1 MKNAD
6 RLSSKFIRATLLS
19 LVIWGIVFCAGLAQ
33 AEPIIGKLR
42 NYSPERPL
50 ELVLL
55 NSKKVVTIEARPEII
70 SYLRNLTTGDS
81 ISGNGRISNDGK
93 KVYLDSL
100 DRVGLQEILGAWR
113 ATSREIFE
121 FKNYD
126 TLNIYVPTVNHDG
139 DISLAQTRS
148 LKYVL
153 TPEKESRFSI
163 FMSDK
168 TGYVRLGFIHFG
180 KRKLEMV
187 LTDSNTGEL
196 KEKMSLWP
204 FYLP

>member
-1 MKNAD
+1 MKNAES
-6 RLSSKFIRATLLS
+6 LCSKIIRATLIS
-19 LVIWGIVFCAGLAQ
+19 LVLWGIVFCVELAQ

-42 NYSPERPL
+42 NYSLEQPL

-55 NSKKVVTIEARPEII
+55 NSKKVVTIEGRPEIV
-70 SYLRNLTTGDS
+70 SYLRGLSTGDS
-81 ISGNGRISNDGK
+81 ISGSGRFSNDGK
-93 KVYLDSL
+93 RVYLDSL
-100 DRVGLQEILGAWR
+100 DRVGLQELLGAWR
-113 ATSREIFE
+113 APTREIFE

-126 TLNIYVPTVNHDG
+126 TLNVYVPTVNNEG

-153 TPEKESRFSI
+153 TPEKGNRFSI

-168 TGYVRLGFIHFG
+168 SGYVRLGFIHFQ
-180 KRKLEMV
+180 KRKLEMI
-187 LTDSNTGEL
+187 LTDSNTGQL
-196 KEKMSLWP
+196 KERISLWP